1 MKRNTRPLVVLAIC
15 VVAVAL
21 FSVTAM
27 ADEAA
32 TGLASDVTEPGIE
45 PCPCCQTRR
54 AETIADLGF
63 QQLQLKQLEALQVEH
78 IRQTFALREEA
89 ALLRTQMRT
98 HVLCGEGDSEQVRQL
113 RGEIAQLAQQL
124 RLQTREHR
132 QELLGMLTQ
141 EQAQLVLRL
150 FQGRAGD
157 QPHRGPLGR
166 PPVPPTD

>member
-1 MKRNTRPLVVLAIC
+1 MKRKIRPLVVLAIC

-32 TGLASDVTEPGIE
+32 TGLAS
-45 PCPCCQTRR
+45 

-63 QQLQLKQLEALQVEH
+63 QQLQLKQLEALQLEH

-98 HVLCGEGDSEQVRQL
+98 HVLCGEGDSEHVGQL

-124 RLQTREHR
+124 RLQIREHR

-150 FQGRAGD
+150 GQSRAGD

-166 PPVPPTD
+166 PQIPPTD